1 MYLSQHHHHKFYN
14 NNSTIVNPTPY
25 NKKGRGR
32 GQGGINT
39 SQHNWSQEEMDAM
52 ENSKGNSSNNMKG
65 SDRNKDKGNENLSY
79 QHNMN

>member
-1 MYLSQHHHHKFYN
+1 MYLSKHHHHKFYN

-25 NKKGRGR
+25 NKKGHGR

-39 SQHNWSQEEMDAM
+39 SQGNWSQQEMDAM

-65 SDRNKDKGNENLSY
+65 SNINKGKGSGSLSY
-79 QHNMN
+79 QHNSN